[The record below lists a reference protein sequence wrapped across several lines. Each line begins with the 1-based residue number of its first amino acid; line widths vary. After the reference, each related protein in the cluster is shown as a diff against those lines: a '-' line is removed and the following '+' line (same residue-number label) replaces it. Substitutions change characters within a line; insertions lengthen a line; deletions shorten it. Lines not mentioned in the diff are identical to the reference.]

1 MKNLPDG
8 VIVSLPTPLLSFDKL
23 DLEGLSN
30 LLENLVSAGVSGIS
44 ILGTQERSIVLTLRC
59 EDL

>member
-8 VIVSLPTPLLSFDKL
+8 VIVSLPTPLLNFDKL

-59 EDL
+59 DDL